1 MLPKIYELIAK
12 YPKLTDIHI
21 SANDYIYIRIL
32 WNLQKV
38 SDNKLTVDQMLEL
51 RNQILDLSLHKS
63 ENAPDIYISNQDHQ
77 TSSDKIFWNFPAE
90 IDTSRTYENYSFRV
104 NIYSKSG
111 DLSMAIRK
119 LNENTIDIYDIMT
132 KQLADNIVKKLLQA
146 SGWLILVTWPTWSGK
161 STTIAAMINWI
172 NNNLS
177 QHIIT
182 LEDPIEYI
190 FTNNKSLISQ
200 RQIGKDTKDF
210 STWLRSILRQ
220 NPDTILIWEIRDA
233 ETALAAINMAE
244 SWHLVFA
251 TLHTRNASQTVSRLA
266 SFAPSTQK
274 DELQLRLSMSLLGVL
289 CQQLVSD
296 GDNMTAVYE
305 YMYNNSAISNIIKKW
320 EFYQIPNSIMT
331 GKVDGMIS
339 MDDYQKSL

>member
-1 MLPKIYELIAK
+1 MLSKIYELISK

-21 SANDYIYIRIL
+21 SADDYIYIRIL

-38 SDNKLTVDQMLEL
+38 SDDKLTSEQVSELQNEIFDQ
-51 RNQILDLSLHKS
+51 NTNKS
-63 ENAPDIYISNQDHQ
+63 ENISDLYISNKDQQ
-77 TSSDKIFWNFPAE
+77 TSSQQILPNPPME
-90 IDTSRTYENYSFRV
+90 IDTSRTYQNYSFRA
-104 NIYSKSG
+104 NIYSKWGNASI
-111 DLSMAIRK
+111 AIRK
-119 LNENTIDIYDIMT
+119 LNENTINIYDIMT
-132 KQLADNIVKKLLQA
+132 KKLADTIVKNLLQA
-146 SGWLILVTWPTWSGK
+146 QGWLILVTWSTGSGK

-172 NNNLS
+172 NNNLC

-190 FTNNKSLISQ
+190 FTNHKSLISQ
-200 RQIGKDTKDF
+200 RQIAKDTKDF
-210 STWLRSILRQ
+210 STWIRSILRQ

-266 SFAPSTQK
+266 SFVRSDQK
-274 DELQLRLSMSLLGVL
+274 DEIQLRLSMSLLGVI
-289 CQQLVSD
+289 CQKLISD
-296 GDNMTAVYE
+296 GNKLTAIYE

-320 EFYQIPNSIMT
+320 EFYQIPNCIMT
-331 GKVDGMIS
+331 GKTNGMTS